1 MKDWQSLVDLRAL
14 NTWMEQQGLGKG
26 DIENPLPL
34 AGGTQNLLLRF
45 QRHGKDYVLRR
56 PPRHLRANSN
66 DTMRREMRLLAA
78 LADTNVPHPRLLAA
92 CPEEDVIGVAF
103 YLMEPIDGFN
113 ATCDFPESHGA
124 SADQV
129 HRMGLSL
136 VEGITALGA
145 VDYEKVGLS
154 GFGKPEG
161 FLERQVP
168 RWRAQLE
175 SYQAFSEWPGA
186 DGIPG
191 VDRVGQWLERHRP
204 DTFQPGIIHGDYH
217 LANVL
222 YCHDRPE
229 LAAIVDWELTTIGD
243 PLIDLGWLLATTPDH
258 LDLRINQEGD
268 SLAAAFPDRQA
279 MIEHYR
285 TRSGRDLSHIEWYG
299 VLACYKLGLILE
311 GTYARACA
319 GKAPMETGE
328 RLHNRTITLFE
339 RALGW
344 IS

>member
-14 NTWMEQQGLGKG
+14 NTWMERQGLGKG
-26 DIENPLPL
+26 EIENPQPL

-45 QRHGKDYVLRR
+45 QRDGNDYVLRR

-78 LADTNVPHPRLLAA
+78 LADTKVPHPRLLAA

-124 SADQV
+124 SADWV

-145 VDYEKVGLS
+145 VDYEQVGLT

-175 SYQAFSEWPGA
+175 SYRAFAEWPGPG
-186 DGIPG
+186 GIPG
-191 VDRVGQWLERHRP
+191 VDRVAQWLEHHRP
-204 DTFQPGIIHGDYH
+204 ATFEPGILHGDYH

-222 YCHDRPE
+222 YRHDSPE

-243 PLIDLGWLLATTPDH
+243 PLMDLGWLLATTPDH
-258 LDLRINQEGD
+258 LDLRINQENDPLGK
-268 SLAAAFPDRQA
+268 AFPDRET
-279 MIEHYR
+279 MIDHYR
-285 TRSGRDLSHIEWYG
+285 VHSDRDLGHIEWYG

-319 GKAPMETGE
+319 GKAPVETGE
-328 RLHNRTITLFE
+328 RLHARTITLFE

-344 IS
+344 IA